1 MSDQLKA
8 ADVERAV
15 RNSIPFVLRFEGSV
29 PDSFPLLENA
39 LETFLVE
46 LGQERLQE
54 VLSYCVKEL
63 ALNAE
68 KANVKR
74 IYFDERSLDLSRRD
88 DYERGMRG
96 FPEEM
101 SHNLEHYLAKLAER
115 RMAVD
120 VTFRATE
127 EDLILSVGND
137 AALVPLELERIRD
150 RIARARTFHSFTD
163 ALESSVDRSEGAGLG
178 IMILLQFLTSIG
190 LDEKAFSV
198 KAEGGRTVA
207 SIVIPVADTQADRA
221 RILAETIARSI
232 ESLPH
237 FPESVVTL
245 VKLTEDASASV
256 NEISRSI
263 SRDPA
268 LTAELLKHVNSAYY
282 GLPSRV
288 NGIAQAVTL
297 IGLRSLHQL
306 LYSFGFH
313 IILQKHHAQMK
324 ALWDHSLRAAFYSFI
339 VARDC
344 RRAPDILDDVY
355 VAGILHDLGY
365 IAMRS
370 LPPATR
376 EKIRRFCSE
385 RNIPLSLFEIFSD
398 GMKHAELGALIG
410 EKWNFPDQLVEG
422 IRYHHDPLRAGSRHR
437 GVVFCVY
444 LGNAVCDLERGMLTF
459 AQLDQS
465 VLRDCGIQT
474 EVQFSQ
480 VALKLRTLYEEAS
493 GELPRH

>member
-1 MSDQLKA
+1 MSDRLNA
-8 ADVERAV
+8 ADVQRAV
-15 RNSIPFVLRFEGSV
+15 RNSIPFVLRLEGSV
-29 PDSFPLLENA
+29 PESFPLLESA

-46 LGQERLQE
+46 LGQEKLQE

-63 ALNAE
+63 VLNAE

-74 IYFDERSLDLSRRD
+74 IYFDERSLDLSRRE
-88 DYERGMRG
+88 DYERGMGG
-96 FPEEM
+96 FPEEL
-101 SHNLEHYLAKLAER
+101 SHNVDHYLQKLAER
-115 RMAVD
+115 HMAVD

-127 EDLILSVGND
+127 EDLIVSVGND
-137 AALVPLELERIRD
+137 AALVPLELERIRE
-150 RIARARTFHSFTD
+150 RIARAQTFHSFTE

-178 IMILLQFLTSIG
+178 IMILLQFLKSIG

-198 KAEGGRTVA
+198 RAEGDRTVA
-207 SIVIPVADTQADRA
+207 SIVIPAADSQTDRT
-221 RILAETIARSI
+221 RVLAETIARSI

-245 VKLTEDASASV
+245 VKLTEDAGASV
-256 NEISRSI
+256 AEITRGI

-313 IILQKHHAQMK
+313 IILDRQQEQMR
-324 ALWDHSLRAAFYSFI
+324 ALWDHSLRTAFYSFL

-344 RRAPDILDDVY
+344 RRAPEILDDVY

-365 IAMRS
+365 IVMTS
-370 LPPATR
+370 LPTATR

-385 RNIPLSLFEIFSD
+385 RNIPLSLLEMFSD
-398 GMKHAELGALIG
+398 GMKHAEIGALIA

-444 LGNAVCDLERGMLTF
+444 LGNAVCDLERGMISF
-459 AQLDQS
+459 PQLDQS
-465 VLRDCGIQT
+465 VLRGCGIQS
-474 EVQFSQ
+474 EEQFFQ
-480 VALKLRTLYEEAS
+480 VASKLRTVYEETG
-493 GELPRH
+493 GELPRR